1 MCRNLCSYIKAAE
14 TTRHRQYTVAHRS
27 HWFEL
32 NVSEEFSADRNTA
45 PTGGGGG
52 EGAGAIV
59 RDLQRHVPKQ
69 GGTRRNNSNNP
80 PPPKKKKST
89 PLEPYRR
96 FGDISISALGIRAG
110 WFSQSVSPT
119 PDNCSSEKR
128 VHPIRTP
135 EKRAHVRQFLIAWTP
150 CV

>member
-1 MCRNLCSYIKAAE
+1 MSQNRVERDGTIA
-14 TTRHRQYTVAHRS
+14 TT
-27 HWFEL
+27 
-32 NVSEEFSADRNTA
+32 
-45 PTGGGGG
+45 
-52 EGAGAIV
+52 
-59 RDLQRHVPKQ
+59 
-69 GGTRRNNSNNP
+69 P
-80 PPPKKKKST
+80 PPQKKKST

-135 EKRAHVRQFLIAWTP
+135 EKRAHVKTVLNRLDP
-150 CV
+150 MRLSR